1 MSDEIKSFQG
11 FPFSFFC
18 VTFHISLNFL
28 KQIMLGVNFL
38 LSQGHQVNQKKGEKS
53 TNIYQQFLA
62 GESLTLSQVTALG
75 IKRDGRALGDIG
87 LVLLCLKS
95 KTGESET
102 WAKAAL
108 SLLGPYE
115 LRTHWEIQACCTQS
129 LAQAQTSWVL
139 FFYSGK

>member
-1 MSDEIKSFQG
+1 
-11 FPFSFFC
+11 
-18 VTFHISLNFL
+18 
-28 KQIMLGVNFL
+28 MLGVNFL

-53 TNIYQQFLA
+53 ANIYQQLLA

-108 SLLGPYE
+108 SLLGP
-115 LRTHWEIQACCTQS
+115 
-129 LAQAQTSWVL
+129 
-139 FFYSGK
+139 